1 MLAGM
6 NQVQAERV
14 RSVFARIH
22 GPAFDADTE
31 LSTGIEV
38 DVIDAGIA
46 LDTPTF
52 ILLTPWTINGLAF
65 PPDRNFPVA
74 LEIDGA
80 TQPVYSVERSNLG
93 PYRAVILAALGSHFP
108 SATHARHF
116 AERAA
121 PKFRRAVEEA
131 RAFLAMAGALGR

>member
-1 MLAGM
+1 
-6 NQVQAERV
+6 VAEV
-14 RSVFARIH
+14 RAEQIRRVFARIH

-65 PPDRNFPVA
+65 PPDRSFPVA
-74 LEIDGA
+74 IEIDRA
-80 TQPVYSVERSNLG
+80 TYPVYSIARSKLG
-93 PYRAVILAALGSHFP
+93 PYRAVNLAPLGSHFP
-108 SATHARHF
+108 SAVHARHF

-121 PKFRRAVEEA
+121 PRFWRAVAEA
-131 RAFLAMAGALGR
+131 RALRTIV

>member
-1 MLAGM
+1 MDQAC
-6 NQVQAERV
+6 AERI
-14 RSVFARIH
+14 RSVFATIH
-22 GPAFDADTE
+22 GPAFDGDTE

-38 DVIDAGIA
+38 GVIEAGIA

-65 PPDRNFPVA
+65 PPDQRFPVA

-80 TQPVYSVERSNLG
+80 TRPVYSIERSMLG
-93 PYRAVILAALGSHFP
+93 PYRAVNLAPLGSHFP
-108 SATHARHF
+108 SAVHARHF
-116 AERAA
+116 AERGA

-131 RAFLAMAGALGR
+131 RAILAIL

>member
-1 MLAGM
+1 M
-6 NQVQAERV
+6 NQMRAEQIR
-14 RSVFARIH
+14 RVFARIH

-52 ILLTPWTINGLAF
+52 ILLTPWTIDGLAF
-65 PPDRNFPVA
+65 PPDRSFPVA
-74 LEIDGA
+74 IEIDG
-80 TQPVYSVERSNLG
+80 TTHPVYSIVRSKLG
-93 PYRAVILAALGSHFP
+93 PYRAVNLAPLGSHFP
-108 SATHARHF
+108 SAVHARHF

-121 PKFRRAVEEA
+121 PKFRRAVGEA
-131 RAFLAMAGALGR
+131 RAVVVR

>member
-1 MLAGM
+1 MDQRGGELI
-6 NQVQAERV
+6 R
-14 RSVFARIH
+14 RVFAEIH

-65 PPDRNFPVA
+65 PPDRSFPIAIEV
-74 LEIDGA
+74 DGA
-80 TQPVYSVERSNLG
+80 INPVYSIERSRLG
-93 PYRAVILAALGSHFP
+93 PYRAVNLAPLGSHFP
-108 SATHARHF
+108 SAAHARHF

-131 RAFLAMAGALGR
+131 RAFLATV

>member
-1 MLAGM
+1 
-6 NQVQAERV
+6 
-14 RSVFARIH
+14 VFAKIH

-38 DVIDAGIA
+38 GVIEAGIA

-65 PPDRNFPVA
+65 PPDQRFPVA
-74 LEIDGA
+74 LEVDGG
-80 TQPVYSVERSNLG
+80 TRPVYSIDRSTLG
-93 PYRAVILAALGSHFP
+93 PYRAVNLAPLGSHFP
-108 SATHARHF
+108 SAVHARHF

-131 RAFLAMAGALGR
+131 RALLVIV

>member
-1 MLAGM
+1 MEQM
-6 NQVQAERV
+6 PAERL
-14 RSVFARIH
+14 RKMFSRIH

-65 PPDRNFPVA
+65 PPDQSFPVA
-74 LEIDGA
+74 IEVDGA
-80 TQPVYSVERSNLG
+80 TRPVYSIEHSPLG
-93 PYRAVILAALGSHFP
+93 PYRAVNLAPVGSHFP
-108 SATHARHF
+108 SAVHARHF
-116 AERAA
+116 AERAV
-121 PKFRRAVEEA
+121 PRFRRAVAEA
-131 RAFLAMAGALGR
+131 RALRSIV

>member
-1 MLAGM
+1 MSEAR
-6 NQVQAERV
+6 AEQI

-65 PPDRNFPVA
+65 PPDHSFPVA
-74 LEIDGA
+74 IEIDRA
-80 TQPVYSVERSNLG
+80 THPVYSISHSKLG
-93 PYRAVILAALGSHFP
+93 PYRAVNLAPLGSHFP
-108 SATHARHF
+108 SAVHAHHF
-116 AERAA
+116 AEVAA
-121 PKFRRAVEEA
+121 PKFRRAVAEA
-131 RAFLAMAGALGR
+131 RALRSFV

>member
-1 MLAGM
+1 MAQARAE
-6 NQVQAERV
+6 QVR
-14 RSVFARIH
+14 RVFAKIH

-38 DVIDAGIA
+38 DVIDSGIA

-80 TQPVYSVERSNLG
+80 THPVYSIERSTLG
-93 PYRAVILAALGSHFP
+93 PYRAVTLAPLGSHFP
-108 SATHARHF
+108 SAMHARHF

-121 PKFRRAVEEA
+121 PKFRRSVEEA
-131 RAFLAMAGALGR
+131 RAFLAMAGALGG

>member
-1 MLAGM
+1 MD
-6 NQVQAERV
+6 QVRTEQIR
-14 RSVFARIH
+14 RVFARIH

-38 DVIDAGIA
+38 GVIEAGIA

-65 PPDRNFPVA
+65 PPDQGFPVA
-74 LEIDGA
+74 IEVDGA
-80 TQPVYSVERSNLG
+80 TRPVYSIQLSELG
-93 PYRAVILAALGSHFP
+93 PYYAVNLAPFGSHFP
-108 SATHARHF
+108 SAVHARHF

-131 RAFLAMAGALGR
+131 RALLANV

>member
-1 MLAGM
+1 MD
-6 NQVQAERV
+6 QVNAERI
-14 RSVFARIH
+14 RRLFEKIH

-38 DVIDAGIA
+38 DVIEAGIA

-65 PPDRNFPVA
+65 PPDPTFPVA
-74 LEIDGA
+74 IDIDGA
-80 TQPVYSVERSNLG
+80 TQPVYSIERSELG
-93 PYRAVILAALGSHFP
+93 SYRAVNLAPLGSHFP
-108 SATHARHF
+108 SAVHAHHF

-131 RAFLAMAGALGR
+131 RTLSRFV

>member
-1 MLAGM
+1 MS
-6 NQVQAERV
+6 QVQAERI
-14 RSVFARIH
+14 RRVFAKIH

-65 PPDRNFPVA
+65 PPDRSFPVGI
-74 LEIDGA
+74 EIDGA
-80 TQPVYSVERSNLG
+80 THPVNAIERSKLG
-93 PYRAVILAALGSHFP
+93 PYRAVNLAPLGSHFP
-108 SATHARHF
+108 SAAHARHF

-121 PKFRRAVEEA
+121 PRFRRVVAEA
-131 RAFLAMAGALGR
+131 RALRTIV

>member
-1 MLAGM
+1 MD
-6 NQVQAERV
+6 QRRREQIRT
-14 RSVFARIH
+14 VFAKIH

-65 PPDRNFPVA
+65 PPDRSFPAAIEV
-74 LEIDGA
+74 DGGIH
-80 TQPVYSVERSNLG
+80 PVYSIERSKLG
-93 PYRAVILAALGSHFP
+93 PYRAVNLAPIGSHFP
-108 SATHARHF
+108 SSVHARHF

-131 RAFLAMAGALGR
+131 RELLSIV

>member
-1 MLAGM
+1 MDQRRRELIR
-6 NQVQAERV
+6 RV
-14 RSVFARIH
+14 FSKIH

-65 PPDRNFPVA
+65 PPDPSFPVA
-74 LEIDGA
+74 IEVDGA
-80 TQPVYSVERSNLG
+80 VNPVYSIERSKLG
-93 PYRAVILAALGSHFP
+93 PYRAVNLAPLGSHFP
-108 SATHARHF
+108 SAAHARHF

-131 RAFLAMAGALGR
+131 RAFLAIV